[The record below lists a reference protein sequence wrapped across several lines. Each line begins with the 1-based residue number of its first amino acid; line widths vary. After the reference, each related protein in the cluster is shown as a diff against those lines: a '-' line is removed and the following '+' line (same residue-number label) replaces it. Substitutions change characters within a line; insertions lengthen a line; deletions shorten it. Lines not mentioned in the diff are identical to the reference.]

1 MQVYAAGFITLLPQ
15 DKVGYMRFHTPYEAT
30 DPVPNMNYTNAG
42 AGDMLIASNRDHN
55 GRYLEYTAEWI
66 PQIADPTM
74 ITNIDLSKVN
84 A

>member
-1 MQVYAAGFITLLPQ
+1 
-15 DKVGYMRFHTPYEAT
+15 
-30 DPVPNMNYTNAG
+30 
-42 AGDMLIASNRDHN
+42 MLIASNRDHN

-66 PQIADPTM
+66 PQIADPTT